1 MQQAAAEV
9 SRQRGDVQWEVAY
22 GIGITTGPAVVGHI
36 GSKRRLDYTAIGDTV
51 NLAARLEGKAPP
63 GTILIN
69 RATYEAVQDI
79 AVVEELE
86 PVTVKGKAKPITVY
100 RVLGLREGDDAS
112 RSCAAK

>member
-1 MQQAAAEV
+1 M
-9 SRQRGDVQWEVAY
+9 
-22 GIGITTGPAVVGHI
+22 VGHI

-69 RATYEAVQDI
+69 QATYEAVKDI

-86 PVTVKGKAKPITVY
+86 PTMVKGKARPVAVY
-100 RVLGLREGDDAS
+100 QVLGLRNQL
-112 RSCAAK
+112 